1 MVENLLSSAGDSAW
15 MPGQESKI
23 PHAAEQLRS
32 LQILDLGALD
42 PLLWQLKRPPCTTP
56 RGSPHA
62 RTKIQCSKKRKRI
75 NKKSGATGMG
85 VSTHSFV
92 SLELL

>member
-1 MVENLLSSAGDSAW
+1 MVENLLSSAGVSGW
-15 MPGQESKI
+15 IPGQESKI

-32 LQILDLGALD
+32 LQLLCLGALE
-42 PLLWQLKRPPCTTP
+42 PLLWQLKRPPCQDKNP
-56 RGSPHA
+56 V
-62 RTKIQCSKKRKRI
+62 QQKRKRI

-85 VSTHSFV
+85 VSAHSFV

>member
-1 MVENLLSSAGDSAW
+1 MVENLLSSAGDSGW
-15 MPGQESKI
+15 IPGQESKI

-32 LQILDLGALD
+32 LQLLCLGALE
-42 PLLWQLKRPPCTTP
+42 PLLRQLKRPPCQDKNP
-56 RGSPHA
+56 V
-62 RTKIQCSKKRKRI
+62 QQKRKRI

-85 VSTHSFV
+85 VSAHSFV